1 MRHEVTVKVG
11 VSRRLALVKVI
22 LASAV
27 GVTLDSVGSLSTR
40 RMLVVDAMCR
50 ASTLV
55 LCINLIRLLFT
66 LDDAT
71 LLVIL
76 VCIMNLIR

>member
-1 MRHEVTVKVG
+1 MRHEVTVKVR